1 MSTEAIVKRENIIVL
16 AGTEH
21 ATDVGRIVSPFGG
34 QDSVAISFRHVG
46 GVDMSFLGDLMIAL
60 AVAGVKSVRAVEATP
75 HELKFMKLV
84 AFNADLAFAA

>member
-1 MSTEAIVKRENIIVL
+1 MSAEAIVKPEHFIVL
-16 AGTEH
+16 AGTERP
-21 ATDVGRIVSPFGG
+21 TDVERLISLIDGEE
-34 QDSVAISFRHVG
+34 SVAISFRHVG

-75 HELKFMKLV
+75 HEMKFLKLV

>member
-1 MSTEAIVKRENIIVL
+1 MSAEAIVKPEHFIVL
-16 AGTEH
+16 AGTERP
-21 ATDVGRIVSPFGG
+21 TDLERIVSLLDG

-46 GVDMSFLGDLMIAL
+46 GVDMGFLGDPMIAL

-84 AFNADLAFAA
+84 AFNADLVFAA

>member
-1 MSTEAIVKRENIIVL
+1 MSAEVIAKPEHFFVL
-16 AGTEH
+16 SGSERPA
-21 ATDVGRIVSPFGG
+21 DVERLISLMDGE
-34 QDSVAISFRHVG
+34 QSVAISFRHVG

-75 HELKFMKLV
+75 HEMKFLRLV